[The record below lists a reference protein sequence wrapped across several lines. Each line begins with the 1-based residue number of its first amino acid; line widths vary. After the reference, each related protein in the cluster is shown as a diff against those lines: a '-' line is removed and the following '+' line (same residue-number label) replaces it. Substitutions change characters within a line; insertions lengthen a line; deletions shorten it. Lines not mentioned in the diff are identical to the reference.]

1 MLSRTPLTRS
11 NFWPPRNFGAIDEE
25 LARFDAACFVVVPV
39 PYDSTTTWQAGTRAG
54 SAAILD
60 ASMNMELFD
69 VELKRE
75 ICDVGIHTTDDVEPD
90 MRSPQH
96 MAVRVTEVIGE
107 ILFADKFPIMLG
119 GEHSL
124 TFGAVTAALKL
135 PLDGDLTILQ
145 LDAHTDL
152 RDTYGKTKW
161 GHGCVARRISE
172 QPRTKVVQVGL
183 RSTSAEEYSDVPENV
198 TQFWCEDV
206 LADFDGT
213 LQQVLSELSDHV
225 YISFDVDVCD
235 PSWVPSTGT
244 PEPGGLSFYQVRD
257 ILRAVGRSKNVVA
270 MDCVELTG
278 ENPAAAFAIARLI
291 YKTIGYLSEK

>member
-1 MLSRTPLTRS
+1 MLSPS

-25 LARFDAACFVVVPV
+25 LARFETARFVVVPV

-69 VELKRE
+69 VELRRE

-107 ILFADKFPIMLG
+107 ILHAGKFPIMLG

-124 TFGAVTAALKL
+124 TFGAVAAALKL
-135 PLDGDLTILQ
+135 PQEGDLTVLQ

-152 RDTYGKTKW
+152 RETYCDTNW

-172 QPRTKVVQVGL
+172 QPRTKIVQVGL
-183 RSTSAEEYSDVPENV
+183 RSTSHEEYSSVPANV
-198 TQFWCEDV
+198 KQFWCEEV
-206 LADFDGT
+206 LDDFDGA
-213 LQQVLSELSDHV
+213 LQKIIDELSQNV
-225 YISFDVDVCD
+225 YITFDVDVCD

-244 PEPGGLSFYQVRD
+244 PEPGGLSFYQVRN
-257 ILRAVGRSKNVVA
+257 ILRAVCRSRNVVGL
-270 MDCVELTG
+270 DCVEMTA
-278 ENPAAAFAIARLI
+278 ESPAAAFAVARLL
-291 YKTIGYLSEK
+291 YKTIGYLSE

>member
-1 MLSRTPLTRS
+1 VPSSKLSQN
-11 NFWPPRNFGAIDEE
+11 NFWPPRNFGAIDAE
-25 LARFDAACFVVVPV
+25 LSSFENSRFVVVPV
-39 PYDSTTTWQAGTRAG
+39 PYDSTTTWRGGTREGAG
-54 SAAILD
+54 AILD

-69 VELKRE
+69 VELKKE

-107 ILFADKFPIMLG
+107 ILFAGKFPVMLG

-124 TFGAVTAALKL
+124 TFGAVAAVLKL
-135 PLDGDLTILQ
+135 PLEGDLTVLQ

-152 RDTYGKTKW
+152 RDTYCNTKW

-172 QPRTKVVQVGL
+172 LPGVKIVQVGL
-183 RSTSAEEYSDVPENV
+183 RSTSMEEYSSVPSNV
-198 TQFWCEDV
+198 SQFWCEDV
-206 LADFDGT
+206 LRDFDQSIEG
-213 LQQVLSELSDHV
+213 VLAACGQNV

-235 PSWVPSTGT
+235 PSWISATGT

-257 ILRAVGRSKNVVA
+257 LLKAVCMRRKVLGL
-270 MDCVELTG
+270 DCVELTG
-278 ENPAAAFAIARLI
+278 GDAAAAFAIARLL
-291 YKTIGYLSEK
+291 YKTIGYLGA